1 MKEYY
6 KIKCNGYKGLM
17 YLFVEEKSFNFKKKK
32 YVFFGEYIDVDEF
45 LISEIKYKNNRT
57 LVRVVEKT
65 VDVIF
70 NTKSI
75 NIKFKN
81 NDDAKEFYD
90 RIIELKKNDTFVNR
104 SLHKIRNITEEDVR
118 KGLKTIVKTV
128 GIIGIVVHSVK
139 SVITD
144 GKGIF
149 EEGKEAIK
157 SILKK

>member
-1 MKEYY
+1 
-6 KIKCNGYKGLM
+6 M

-104 SLHKIRNITEEDVR
+104 SLHKIRNITEEAVR

-144 GKGIF
+144 GKSIF
-149 EEGKEAIK
+149 EEGKQAIK